1 MKKFGLIP
9 RLVIAIILALII
21 GSLDFIPVVF
31 LELIM
36 TAVGLFSTV
45 LNFIIPIMIVA
56 FIVPG
61 ISQITNNTGKLL
73 GVTVFL
79 SFASLLFA
87 ALLAYVV
94 GQTVFPLIIT
104 DGATQLFEE
113 SAGLNPLF
121 ELPIEPF
128 FTVAEGV
135 IFALII
141 GLSLTFLRKN
151 GMGETLHQLFID
163 LKDVIATVLSKFIIP
178 LLPFY
183 VFGNFLD
190 LSYKGDAFE
199 VIQNFLPVY
208 LLIIVQHFLYLAI
221 IFFIG
226 TRVHRQN
233 FSETVRNSLPA
244 YATAFGTQSS
254 AATVPVNIRSGINN
268 GISEEVANYIYP
280 LYANTHLPG
289 SMISVSSMVLA
300 VIMMTGGDASAGTM
314 IAFFLTLALVL
325 SAAPGVP
332 GGAIMAALPFLGM
345 VGIDPTGTS
354 AALLITLY
362 LTQDSFGTSINVTS
376 DQGIVPLV
384 DHYYRKTI
392 KDSSKSSVQPVE
404 KTKPSKV

>member
-1 MKKFGLIP
+1 MKRFGLIP
-9 RLVIAIILALII
+9 RLIIAIVLALIV
-21 GSLDFIPVVF
+21 GSLDFIPVPL

-36 TAVGLFSTV
+36 TGVGLFSTV

-73 GVTVFL
+73 GFTVLL
-79 SFASLLFA
+79 SFASLIFA
-87 ALLAYVV
+87 ALLAYLV
-94 GQTVFPLIIT
+94 GQLVFPFFIT
-104 DGATQLFEE
+104 EGATQLFEE
-113 SAGLNPLF
+113 TAGLEPLF

-135 IFALII
+135 VFALII

-163 LKDVIATVLSKFIIP
+163 LKDVVSTVLSKFIIP

-183 VFGNFLD
+183 VFGNFLN
-190 LSYKGDAFE
+190 LSFKGDAFE
-199 VIQNFLPVY
+199 VIRNFLPVY
-208 LLIIVQHFLYLAI
+208 ILIVIQHFLYLGI
-221 IFFIG
+221 VFFVG
-226 TRVHRQN
+226 TRTKRHN

-254 AATVPVNIRSGINN
+254 AATVPVNIQSGINN

-300 VIMMTGGDASAGTM
+300 VLMMTGGDYSPGTM
-314 IAFFLTLALVL
+314 LTFFLTLALVL

-345 VGIDPTGTS
+345 VGIDPSGTS

-376 DQGIVPLV
+376 DQGIVPII
-384 DHYYRKTI
+384 DSYYRKTL
-392 KDSSKSSVQPVE
+392 KNSSKAE
-404 KTKPSKV
+404 PSENSEPSNV